1 MDFAILALISL
12 FAYFIGATTGF
23 GDTVIV
29 ITLTLATGIYPLD
42 FIVPTVVVLALLI
55 SLYLVVRHH
64 AGIDRR
70 LFFRKILPL
79 AGLGLPVGMVLYHV
93 VKSSVLVIVL
103 GVVVVFFST
112 LELVL
117 VLRAGEN
124 ARKPMSALQA
134 DFWLF
139 SGGVVHGLYASGGP
153 LIVYYAG
160 RNIPDK
166 RVFRSTLAALWL
178 ILNTVLLVTNI
189 ATGNLTA
196 RGVWTAVALLPVL
209 ALGIVLGEWMH
220 SRIPELKFRILVY
233 SVLIAAGISVL
244 FKALL

>member
-1 MDFAILALISL
+1 MDFAILVLIAL

-29 ITLTLATGIYPLD
+29 VTLALATGIYTLD
-42 FIVPTVVVLALLI
+42 FIVPMVVVLALII

-64 AGIDRR
+64 SGIDRR
-70 LFFRKILPL
+70 LFFRKILPV
-79 AGLGLPVGMVLYHV
+79 AGLGLPVGMVLYNV
-93 VKSSVLVIVL
+93 VKSSVLVIAL
-103 GVVVVFFST
+103 GAVVVFFST

-117 VLRAGEN
+117 VIRAGDN
-124 ARKPMSALQA
+124 ARKPMSSLQA

-166 RVFRSTLAALWL
+166 RAFRSTLAALWL
-178 ILNTVLLVTNI
+178 VLNTVLLVTNI

-196 RGVWTAVALLPVL
+196 NKAWTALALLPAL
-209 ALGIVLGEWMH
+209 AAGIALGEWAH
-220 SRIPELKFRILVY
+220 SRIPERGFRILVY
-233 SVLIAAGISVL
+233 SVLIVSGLSVL
-244 FKALL
+244 VKALL